1 MANENS
7 LDILVRFMLDE
18 AANARVKAGVSSIND
33 ELKKIGASVSKET
46 EKGFDGLDKKIKET
60 EQAAKRT
67 YATLL
72 AEAKALSAEA
82 NVITNN
88 LKQAQIQA
96 LRGVAGQIE
105 GVSKLAL
112 GTGAAL
118 VGGILGFAN
127 KYVNSAKE
135 ATDTTIAWKAAQ
147 EDLNKAGNRFGAVL
161 AQEAL
166 PLLKQAAALAGQVA
180 DFVETHPDAIR
191 AALNTGKILIAL
203 GAIGTLAAKGIKLV
217 ADVQY
222 LATIPAQLA
231 AAKLQDLAADK
242 QLLAAKSRL
251 TDIGAAAGLKTA
263 APVAGV
269 GGLAAGGLVIT
280 AAVGTA
286 AAVLGALIGDAVTDA
301 VTGRDT
307 SFNDYVTTFKQTL
320 AIEAKLLT
328 ELVAGQDAGN
338 AAFKAVAVLLGLRS
352 APSVPS
358 GGGEDNKD
366 DGFRG
371 VLKAY
376 EKYKAQDLKLV
387 EEHYKE
393 REKVLSAALE
403 AEKKSNTAFSKA
415 IGQANR
421 VEQKNL
427 TDARKQYNDADA
439 KAEATYRSE
448 RARIIR
454 DGGQE
459 IQQIESDLQER
470 LRKLRLESGE
480 REEELIASRDALG
493 LAKERRALINS
504 ENEENRSA
512 NNEVKQRRADIAQ
525 QLEDASAAYM
535 QERHARF
542 EDYQAKLL
550 EIKENAEAQR
560 SELRAQH
567 RAELQEIQS
576 QKNARLREL
585 NDALNEERKRRYQGL
600 LTELRDTDTGLILEK
615 NLRKKYQDIMIGD
628 LDRFLAAYRSKS
640 GGVLKIPGLAEG
652 GYTSGLVMSG
662 ERGVEWMASHS
673 TTRAAEQ
680 IVGGRL
686 TQENVLAAMMGRGG
700 GVTWNDNR
708 SFSGEY
714 TNAIRNAN
722 RRDTV
727 EMLAQAL
734 RG

>member
-1 MANENS
+1 M
-7 LDILVRFMLDE
+7 
-18 AANARVKAGVSSIND
+18 
-33 ELKKIGASVSKET
+33 
-46 EKGFDGLDKKIKET
+46 
-60 EQAAKRT
+60 
-67 YATLL
+67 
-72 AEAKALSAEA
+72 
-82 NVITNN
+82 
-88 LKQAQIQA
+88 
-96 LRGVAGQIE
+96 
-105 GVSKLAL
+105 
-112 GTGAAL
+112 
-118 VGGILGFAN
+118 
-127 KYVNSAKE
+127 
-135 ATDTTIAWKAAQ
+135 
-147 EDLNKAGNRFGAVL
+147 
-161 AQEAL
+161 
-166 PLLKQAAALAGQVA
+166 
-180 DFVETHPDAIR
+180 
-191 AALNTGKILIAL
+191 
-203 GAIGTLAAKGIKLV
+203 
-217 ADVQY
+217 
-222 LATIPAQLA
+222 
-231 AAKLQDLAADK
+231 
-242 QLLAAKSRL
+242 
-251 TDIGAAAGLKTA
+251 
-263 APVAGV
+263 
-269 GGLAAGGLVIT
+269 
-280 AAVGTA
+280 
-286 AAVLGALIGDAVTDA
+286 
-301 VTGRDT
+301 
-307 SFNDYVTTFKQTL
+307 
-320 AIEAKLLT
+320 
-328 ELVAGQDAGN
+328 VAGQDAGN